1 MFLKGNTTSD
11 LLFQKKALFL
21 SLLAVSLMLSACTL
35 FESTGSE
42 REPLPRVQG
51 IENLFNVP
59 GQIVTDNQ
67 IRSIQFHRGNNS
79 ANAPIIELNSSQR
92 LNLLFEVLQFE
103 SRQFRVHV
111 SHHNPDWS
119 RSSIGRESYI
129 DGLFSVYMDAGRVS
143 SVRQPQYRQYSFEF
157 PNDDLRILKSGNYML
172 SVEDADTGYLIMAL
186 PFFVTENQGSI
197 SSSVEQLITPR
208 QNLRSSH
215 RAVSRYRLPDFVDQP
230 QFDLEFYYIQNRFW
244 GRAKEASEV
253 DFSSPN
259 EVNYEMDRNSPFIGD
274 YEFLELDLSDI
285 TQRNPQV
292 LEFMPAENPPK
303 VILFDDVSGFSASGR
318 LTGAGNF
325 GRPDM
330 SLNAQYA
337 NAQFTFDAAMNPDE
351 DIEIYLTGDF
361 NYWAIQSA
369 NRLTYNDET
378 DRWST
383 STILKEGMYR
393 YKYVVMDDGRVD
405 DLFFDD
411 LFTNTRQE
419 YHTFVYMRDSREFY
433 YRLLQFNHFFSN

>member
-1 MFLKGNTTSD
+1 MKGNTISD
-11 LLFQKKALFL
+11 PLFQKKALFL
-21 SLLAVSLMLSACTL
+21 SQIAVFLILNACTL
-35 FESTGSE
+35 FETTGSYT
-42 REPLPRVQG
+42 EPLPQVQG

-59 GQIVTDNQ
+59 GQIVTDSQ
-67 IRSIQFHRGNNS
+67 IHSIQFHRGGNS
-79 ANAPIIELNSSQR
+79 SNAPIIELNSNQR

-103 SRQFRVHV
+103 SRQFSVHI

-129 DGLFSVYMDAGRVS
+129 DGLFTVYMDAGRVS
-143 SVRQPQYRQYSFEF
+143 SVRQPQYRQYGFEF

-172 SVEDADTGYLIMAL
+172 SVEDADTGYLVMAL

-197 SSSVEQLITPR
+197 TSSVEQLITPR
-208 QNLRSSH
+208 QNLRSTH
-215 RAVSRYRLPDFVDQP
+215 RPVSRYRLPDFVDQP
-230 QFDLEFYYIQNRFW
+230 QFDLEFYFVQNRFW
-244 GRAKEASEV
+244 GRSEKASEL
-253 DFSSPN
+253 DFSSPE
-259 EVNYEMDRNSPFIGD
+259 EVHYEMDRNSPFIGD
-274 YEFLELDLSDI
+274 YEFLELNLSDL

-292 LEFMPAENPPK
+292 LEFIPAEVPPK

-325 GRPDM
+325 GRPVM

-337 NAQFTFDAAMNPDE
+337 NAQFTFDANLNPDE
-351 DIEIYLTGDF
+351 DLEIYLTGDF
-361 NYWAIQSA
+361 NNWAIQSA
-369 NRLTYNDET
+369 NRLIYNEES
-378 DRWST
+378 DRWHT
-383 STILKEGMYR
+383 SKILKEGMYR
-393 YKYVVMDDGRVD
+393 YKYVVMENSRVD